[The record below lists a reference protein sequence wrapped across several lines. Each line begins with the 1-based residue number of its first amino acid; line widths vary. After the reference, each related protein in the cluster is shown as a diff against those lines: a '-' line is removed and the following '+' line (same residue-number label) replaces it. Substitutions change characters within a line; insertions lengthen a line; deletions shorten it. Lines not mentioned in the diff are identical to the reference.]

1 MFLELIDRI
10 VQHLSVRTS
19 EIFLEFNNTDW
30 KDEIFNEYF
39 YTKTDLGEVL
49 REMIRLLTL
58 PEIMPVF
65 QRHLDEAMT
74 IAQSNPNNV
83 LAFVNLH
90 GVFTALEQVTR
101 LVQIDELEH
110 ISGVLK
116 IAWSLPYEQYLA
128 FRMITLDMIEN
139 LAYIVNEKKIKDLG
153 DGHT

>member
-74 IAQSNPNNV
+74 IA
-83 LAFVNLH
+83 
-90 GVFTALEQVTR
+90 
-101 LVQIDELEH
+101 
-110 ISGVLK
+110 
-116 IAWSLPYEQYLA
+116 
-128 FRMITLDMIEN
+128 
-139 LAYIVNEKKIKDLG
+139 
-153 DGHT
+153 